1 MPRRSFKKKS
11 KFVTRRAL
19 PFLIARQAEAKYIQ
33 RTVSNL
39 DMVEALPETV
49 SLTSIGNGDLRSNR
63 IGNEIQVTGIYARGF
78 WMQTPDATFPTDN
91 SYYGRVVLYTP
102 KDQNDTLDVIPGE
115 VIDKEQFT
123 VWYDRLMPIP
133 WTNSISNSM
142 FTIKKSFKPYMKV
155 TYNSSSANS
164 ETKNAIKLLISTN
177 SGTALVT
184 LNYQLKMYFR
194 DL

>member
-1 MPRRSFKKKS
+1 
-11 KFVTRRAL
+11 
-19 PFLIARQAEAKYIQ
+19 
-33 RTVSNL
+33 
-39 DMVEALPETV
+39 MVEALPEQF
-49 SLTSIGNGDLRSNR
+49 SLTSIGNGELRSQR

-102 KDQNDTLDVIPGE
+102 KDNQNDTLDVIPGE
-115 VIDKEQFT
+115 VIDKELFT

-133 WTNSISNSM
+133 WTNSISNAM

-155 TYNSSSANS
+155 VYNSSTSGS

-184 LNYQLKMYFR
+184 LNYHLKMYFR